1 MASIVVLPKQ
11 GNSVE
16 SCIIVR
22 WLKNVGDAVKDG
34 DGLCE
39 VETDKATVEVP
50 ATAAGTLLAQVRKQ
64 GEDVPV
70 QTPLAV
76 IGNAGEDVAIPVAPA
91 SAGTDGGLQPAAGE
105 HGHHPPALGPGRLP
119 RRQGPGRRDALSP
132 ATAAMR
138 PALAAI
144 SPMLPR
150 FNTSQPLG
158 PPFHGSKP

>member
-22 WLKNVGDAVKDG
+22 WLKNVGDAIKEG

-76 IGNAGEDVAIPVAPA
+76 IGNAGEDVAALLGAPA
-91 SAGTDGGLQPAAGE
+91 VAATPAASAQQPAPSAQQPTAGAQQ
-105 HGHHPPALGPGRLP
+105 PAPSSQQPTATCLRPILTCRP
-119 RRQGPGRRDALSP
+119 RR
-132 ATAAMR
+132 
-138 PALAAI
+138 
-144 SPMLPR
+144 
-150 FNTSQPLG
+150 
-158 PPFHGSKP
+158 H

>member
-22 WLKNVGDAVKDG
+22 WLKNAGDAVKEG

-50 ATAAGTLLAQVRKQ
+50 ATASGVLLAQVRAA

-70 QTPLAV
+70 QTPIAV
-76 IGNAGEDVAIPVAPA
+76 IG
-91 SAGTDGGLQPAAGE
+91 AAGE
-105 HGHHPPALGPGRLP
+105 NPAA
-119 RRQGPGRRDALSP
+119 ALSLELG
-132 ATAAMR
+132 AS
-138 PALAAI
+138 
-144 SPMLPR
+144 SP
-150 FNTSQPLG
+150 Q
-158 PPFHGSKP
+158 